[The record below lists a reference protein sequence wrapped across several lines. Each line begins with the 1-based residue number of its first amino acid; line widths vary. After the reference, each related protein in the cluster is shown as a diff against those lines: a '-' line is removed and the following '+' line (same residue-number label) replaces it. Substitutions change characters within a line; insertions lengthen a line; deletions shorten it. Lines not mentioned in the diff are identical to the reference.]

1 MLFQPSGYELKIIDE
16 CELTRSELGF
26 LRDDRQFAPKLL
38 VSFPDYRPT
47 GDFGFTGSRTKPIT
61 HVVNCL
67 NRTPIMRFDI
77 LPADIRNESLIS
89 IRRSTAISRLTN

>member
-47 GDFGFTGSRTKPIT
+47 GDFGFTGNNGEREPLKQRKV
-61 HVVNCL
+61 HVNVQ
-67 NRTPIMRFDI
+67 RFR
-77 LPADIRNESLIS
+77 LETSK
-89 IRRSTAISRLTN
+89 AIA